1 VNSIWIVGREFFYKD
16 EPWNFPKYIFKTNSA
31 LTYRNQF
38 SQSVSF
44 KMPSTM
50 PRPPYDLELAP
61 ALAVMNFTPTLTLD
75 LLDFVREKSAPT
87 SHQALAGRMVS
98 HEQRTIAGPGGDI
111 ILSIIRSSVATE
123 PSSGNGHPGILYT
136 HGGGM
141 IGGNRFLGI
150 GTILDWVEEHN
161 AVCVSVEYR
170 LPPQHPDPA
179 PVDDC
184 YAALL
189 WVYENLDNLRIYP
202 DKLLIAGSSAG
213 GGIAAGTAL
222 LSRDRGGPRLCGQV
236 LICPMLDDRND
247 TISSH
252 QYVEEGSWSRGSN
265 LFGWTCLLG
274 DRRGGDQVSIYAAP
288 ARATDLSGL
297 PPAFID
303 VGSAEVFR
311 DEAVNYA
318 SLLWKFGVQ
327 AELHV
332 WAGGFHGFDLLVPNA
347 ELSIVAREVRSKWVR
362 RIFS

>member
-1 VNSIWIVGREFFYKD
+1 
-16 EPWNFPKYIFKTNSA
+16 
-31 LTYRNQF
+31 
-38 SQSVSF
+38 
-44 KMPSTM
+44 
-50 PRPPYDLELAP
+50 
-61 ALAVMNFTPTLTLD
+61 MNFTPTLTLD
-75 LLDFVREKSAPT
+75 KIDFVREKSAST
-87 SHQALAGRMVS
+87 SHQVLAGRAVL
-98 HEQRTIAGPGGDI
+98 HEQRTIAGPGSDI

-123 PSSGNGHPGILYT
+123 PPSGKRHPGILYT
-136 HGGGM
+136 HGGSM
-141 IGGNRFLGI
+141 IAGNRFMSI
-150 GTILDWVEEHN
+150 GAVLDWVEEHN
-161 AVCVSVEYR
+161 AVCITVEYR

-179 PVDDC
+179 PIEDC
-184 YAALL
+184 FAALL
-189 WVYENLDNLRIYP
+189 WVHENLDNLRINP
-202 DKLLIAGSSAG
+202 DKLMIAGSSAG
-213 GGIAAGTAL
+213 GGIAAGIAL

-265 LFGWTCLLG
+265 LFGWTCLLR
-274 DRRGGDQVSIYAAP
+274 DRRGGDQVSVYAAP

-327 AELHV
+327 TELHV

-347 ELSIVAREVRSKWVR
+347 KLSTAAREVRSKWVR